1 MRSAL
6 RYPRVYL
13 FAAMALPASVLVG
26 MAGWSQP
33 RHAVEFAGLVL
44 AAILASAL
52 NAQWPNGSYGTAMR
66 PPFVFEFVAPVAAR
80 SAGRHRSGGR
90 GHDAKLPIMPRDLI
104 ASLHERERC
113 LRRL

>member
-52 NAQWPNGSYGTAMR
+52 SARWPTGSYRTAMR
-66 PPFVFEFVAPVAAR
+66 PPFVFEFVALLLLGPLAAIAVAA
-80 SAGRHRSGGR
+80 AGVVTQ
-90 GHDAKLPIMPRDLI
+90 
-104 ASLHERERC
+104 
-113 LRRL
+113 